1 MQMIIIKNVMRCRDK
16 FGAIMKG
23 YMITGMADHA

>member
-1 MQMIIIKNVMRCRDK
+1 MQMIIIKNEMQCRDK